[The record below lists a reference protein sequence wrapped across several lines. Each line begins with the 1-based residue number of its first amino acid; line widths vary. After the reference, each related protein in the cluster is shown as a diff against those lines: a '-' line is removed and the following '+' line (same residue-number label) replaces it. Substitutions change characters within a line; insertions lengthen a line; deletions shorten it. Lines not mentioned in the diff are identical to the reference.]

1 MAGQYRYL
9 FTPIRI
15 GHTIIANR
23 VVFAAHL
30 TNLAEDNIPG
40 PRLIAYYKERAR
52 GGCGLIITEEQSVHP
67 SDWAYQKLIHG
78 FDPHVIPAYLRMTR
92 AVHEYGTRMF
102 AQINHNGMQA
112 SGIYSRRPV
121 LGPSPLA
128 DPIHREMCKELEPE
142 EIAEIVRGYALV
154 ARHVR
159 EGGFDGAEL
168 QASHS
173 SLIRQFFSPY
183 YNRRTDAYGGSLEK
197 RMRFVL
203 EVIKAI
209 RVEIGRDFTLGIRLC
224 GDELIPA
231 GLTLDD
237 VREIARCL
245 EATGEL
251 DFINTSIGE
260 FHNLYM
266 VEGSMHTPPG
276 YQLFVSAGIR
286 EVVKLPVFCTGRI
299 KDPIQAERILR
310 DGLADM
316 VDVVRGQ
323 ICDPAFTRKAREGHT
338 EAIRLCIS
346 CNQYCIGRMGLNL
359 SLGCIQ
365 TPATGNE
372 LQFPA
377 IDTIKNLE
385 IQSQQPKRSFAS
397 LRMTLGR
404 DRMTLSNRMTERRDR
419 IPRPGGSQQP
429 TVFIVGGG
437 VAGMQ
442 AAKVAAERGF
452 HVKLYE
458 RQREL
463 GGQVNLLVRVPNRV
477 EFGDV
482 SRNLQHE
489 LLRFAQDDKKTGQDD
504 KTAGQNE
511 ERVRRNNSKR
521 GQDDKKTGQNDR
533 KAWLEDSKGRIEVH
547 LGVEVTTEMVER
559 EQPDA
564 VIIATGSLP
573 QLPPIPGSELPHVA
587 TFWQV
592 IQGEKTAQPGE
603 YVMVYD
609 QLGFHQA
616 TGTAELLAEK
626 GCKVEFVT
634 PQFFVGGD
642 LSVTLDIE
650 LWYRRALA
658 KGMQLTADHFLAS
671 LEPNSATIINN
682 YTGQPRRLENAAL
695 AVLVTPQ
702 MANDVLYHQLQGKVK
717 QLYRIGDCVAPRRV
731 ENAILEGERA
741 ARALNMQLTKDHV
754 PTGIP
759 AS

>member
-1 MAGQYRYL
+1 MAGQYQYL
-9 FTPIRI
+9 FTPFRI
-15 GHTIIANR
+15 GQTNISNR
-23 VVFAAHL
+23 IVFAAHL
-30 TNLAEDNIPG
+30 TNLAEDNLPG
-40 PRLIAYYKERAR
+40 QRLIAYYTERAK

-78 FDPHVIPAYLRMTR
+78 FDPHVIPAYRRMTR

-112 SGIYSRRPV
+112 SSIYSRRPV
-121 LGPSPLA
+121 LGPSPLP
-128 DPIHREMCKELEPE
+128 DPIHREMCKELEQE
-142 EIAEIVRGYALV
+142 EIAEIVRGFALV

-168 QASHS
+168 QSSHS

-183 YNRRTDAYGGSLEK
+183 YNRRTDAYGGSLEN

-203 EVIKAI
+203 EVIEAV
-209 RVEIGRDFTLGIRLC
+209 RAEIGRDFTVGIRLC

-237 VREIARCL
+237 VCKIARRL
-245 EATGEL
+245 EATGQL

-299 KDPIQAERILR
+299 KDLVQAERILR
-310 DGLADM
+310 EGLADM

-323 ICDPAFTRKAREGHT
+323 ICDPAFTRKAREGRT
-338 EAIRLCIS
+338 ESIRLCIS

-372 LQFPA
+372 LLFP
-377 IDTIKNLE
+377 E
-385 IQSQQPKRSFAS
+385 IIRTNDLKARSRRPTKV
-397 LRMTLGR
+397 LRMTLVGR
-404 DRMTLSNRMTERRDR
+404 SRC
-419 IPRPGGSQQP
+419 P
-429 TVFIVGGG
+429 TVLIVGGG
-437 VAGMQ
+437 PAGMQ
-442 AAKVAAERGF
+442 AAKVAAQRGF
-452 HVKLYE
+452 RVKLYE
-458 RQREL
+458 RQNEL
-463 GGQVNLLVRVPNRV
+463 GGQINLLVRVPNRV
-477 EFGDV
+477 EFGDAV
-482 SRNLQHE
+482 RNLQHE
-489 LLRFAQDDKKTGQDD
+489 ILRFAQDDRVNAQDD
-504 KTAGQNE
+504 SEAG
-511 ERVRRNNSKR
+511 V
-521 GQDDKKTGQNDR
+521 
-533 KAWLEDSKGRIEVH
+533 EVK
-547 LGVEVTTEMVER
+547 LGVEVTAEMVER

-573 QLPPIPGSELPHVA
+573 LLPPIPGSELPHVA
-587 TFWQV
+587 TVWQV

-603 YVMVYD
+603 YVIVYD
-609 QLGFHQA
+609 QIGFHQA
-616 TGTAELLAEK
+616 TGTAELLADK

-642 LSVTLDIE
+642 LSITLDIE

-658 KGMQLTADHFLAS
+658 KGMQLTPDYFLAS
-671 LEPNSATIINN
+671 FGPNSATIINN
-682 YTGQPRRLENAAL
+682 YTGQQRQLENVAL
-695 AVLVTPQ
+695 AVMATPQ
-702 MANDVLYHQLQGKVK
+702 AVNDALYHQLQGKVK
-717 QLYRIGDCVAPRRV
+717 QLFRIGDCLAPRRV
-731 ENAILEGERA
+731 ENAILDGERA
-741 ARALNMQLTKDHV
+741 ARALISFASLGMTSKDD
-754 PTGIP
+754 G
-759 AS
+759 

>member
-1 MAGQYRYL
+1 MAGQYQYL

-15 GHTIIANR
+15 GHTIVPNR

-30 TNLAEDNIPG
+30 TNLAEENLPG
-40 PRLIAYYKERAR
+40 PRLIAYYTERAR

-78 FDPHVIPAYLRMTR
+78 FDPHVIPAYRRMTR
-92 AVHEYGTRMF
+92 AVHEHGTRIF

-112 SGIYSRRPV
+112 SSIYSRRPV
-121 LGPSPLA
+121 LGPSPLP
-128 DPIHREMCKELEPE
+128 DPIHREMCKEIEPE

-159 EGGFDGAEL
+159 DGGFDGAEL
-168 QASHS
+168 QSSHS

-183 YNRRTDAYGGSLEK
+183 YNRRTDAYGGSLEN
-197 RMRFVL
+197 RVRFAL
-203 EVIKAI
+203 EVIQAV
-209 RVEIGRDFTLGIRLC
+209 RAEIGRDFTLGIRLC

-237 VREIARCL
+237 VLEIAKRL
-245 EATGEL
+245 EATGQL

-299 KDPIQAERILR
+299 KDPVQAERILR
-310 DGLADM
+310 EGLADM

-323 ICDPAFTRKAREGHT
+323 ICDPAFTRKAREGRT
-338 EAIRLCIS
+338 ESIRLCIS

-377 IDTIKNLE
+377 ISATH
-385 IQSQQPKRSFAS
+385 Q
-397 LRMTLGR
+397 
-404 DRMTLSNRMTERRDR
+404 
-419 IPRPGGSQQP
+419 PRPGKAHHPSGGNSLPARPSLPVGARVGRGGGVGLYGRPAISPDGGGPSGNRP
-429 TVFIVGGG
+429 TVVVVGGG
-437 VAGMQ
+437 PAGMQ
-442 AAKVAAERGF
+442 AARVAAQRGF
-452 HVKLYE
+452 RVKLFE
-458 RQREL
+458 RQHEL

-482 SRNLQHE
+482 SRNLQREIHE
-489 LLRFAQDDKKTGQDD
+489 
-504 KTAGQNE
+504 AGVE
-511 ERVRRNNSKR
+511 
-521 GQDDKKTGQNDR
+521 
-533 KAWLEDSKGRIEVH
+533 IH
-547 LGVEVTTEMVER
+547 LGVEATAEMIER

-564 VIIATGSLP
+564 VIIATGSYPL
-573 QLPPIPGSELPHVA
+573 LPPVPGADLPHVA
-587 TFWQV
+587 TVWQV
-592 IQGEKTAQPGE
+592 IRGEKMAQPGA

-609 QLGFHQA
+609 QIGFHQA

-626 GCKVEFVT
+626 GCTVEVVT
-634 PQFFVGGD
+634 PQFYVGGD
-642 LSVTLDIE
+642 LGITLDLE

-658 KGMQLTADHFLAS
+658 NGMRLTADYFLAS
-671 LEPNSATIINN
+671 LGPNSATIINN
-682 YTGQPRRLENAAL
+682 YTGQPRQLENVSL
-695 AVLVTPQ
+695 AVMATPQ
-702 MANDVLYHQLQGKVK
+702 AASDTLYHQLHGKVK
-717 QLYRIGDCVAPRRV
+717 QLYRVGDCIAPRRV
-731 ENAILEGERA
+731 ENAILDGERV
-741 ARALNMQLTKDHV
+741 ARVLGMF
-754 PTGIP
+754 
-759 AS
+759 S

>member
-1 MAGQYRYL
+1 MAGQYQYL

-15 GHTIIANR
+15 GKTIVPNR

-30 TNLAEDNIPG
+30 TNLAEENLPG
-40 PRLIAYYKERAR
+40 PRLIAYYTERAK

-78 FDPHVIPAYLRMTR
+78 FDPHVIPAYRRMTR
-92 AVHEYGTRMF
+92 AVYEHGTRMF

-112 SGIYSRRPV
+112 SSIYSRRPV
-121 LGPSPLA
+121 LGPSPLP

-168 QASHS
+168 QSSHS

-183 YNRRTDAYGGSLEK
+183 YNRRTDAYGGSLEN
-197 RMRFVL
+197 RMRFAL
-203 EVIKAI
+203 EVIQAV
-209 RVEIGRDFTLGIRLC
+209 RAEIGRDFTLGIRLC

-237 VREIARCL
+237 VREIAKRL
-245 EATGEL
+245 EATGQL

-299 KDPIQAERILR
+299 KDPVQAERILR
-310 DGLADM
+310 EGLADM

-323 ICDPAFTRKAREGHT
+323 ICDPAFARKAREGRT
-338 EAIRLCIS
+338 ESIRLCIS

-377 IDTIKNLE
+377 IAVAP
-385 IQSQQPKRSFAS
+385 QPQPGKALHPSGGNS
-397 LRMTLGR
+397 LPTRP
-404 DRMTLSNRMTERRDR
+404 SNSRRGEGGGGWRGGPLMDAVR
-419 IPRPGGSQQP
+419 GTVWPARPLVPPDGDGPSGNHRP
-429 TVFIVGGG
+429 TVVVVGGG
-437 VAGMQ
+437 PAGMQ
-442 AAKVAAERGF
+442 AARVAAQRGF

-458 RQREL
+458 RQHEL

-482 SRNLQHE
+482 SRNLQRE
-489 LLRFAQDDKKTGQDD
+489 IQEAD
-504 KTAGQNE
+504 
-511 ERVRRNNSKR
+511 V
-521 GQDDKKTGQNDR
+521 
-533 KAWLEDSKGRIEVH
+533 EVH
-547 LGVEVTTEMVER
+547 LGVEATAEMIER
-559 EQPDA
+559 AQPDA
-564 VIIATGSLP
+564 VIIATGSRPLLP
-573 QLPPIPGSELPHVA
+573 SIPGTDLPHVA
-587 TFWQV
+587 PVWQV
-592 IQGEKTAQPGE
+592 IRGEKMAQPGE
-603 YVMVYD
+603 YVIVYD
-609 QLGFHQA
+609 QIGFHQA

-626 GCKVEFVT
+626 GCKVEVVT
-634 PQFFVGGD
+634 PQFYVGGD
-642 LSVTLDIE
+642 LGITLDLE

-658 KGMQLTADHFLAS
+658 KGMRLTADYFLAG
-671 LEPNSATIINN
+671 LGPNSATIINN
-682 YTGQPRRLENAAL
+682 YTGQPRQLEHVSL
-695 AVLVTPQ
+695 AVMATPQ
-702 MANDVLYHQLQGKVK
+702 AANDTLYHQLQGKVK
-717 QLYRIGDCVAPRRV
+717 QLYRVGDCIAPRRV
-731 ENAILEGERA
+731 ENAILDGERV
-741 ARALNMQLTKDHV
+741 ARALSM
-754 PTGIP
+754 P
-759 AS
+759 